1 MKEEGRSGQKQLE
14 DAQQKLEENGSQ
26 IDTMLEGDDSG
37 ERLQLAQRT
46 KWSNNSPFIYFSFRI
61 LFSVM
66 FRVATFLES
75 GKE

>member
-37 ERLQLAQRT
+37 ET
-46 KWSNNSPFIYFSFRI
+46 TTGSEDK
-61 LFSVM
+61 V
-66 FRVATFLES
+66 V
-75 GKE
+75 K